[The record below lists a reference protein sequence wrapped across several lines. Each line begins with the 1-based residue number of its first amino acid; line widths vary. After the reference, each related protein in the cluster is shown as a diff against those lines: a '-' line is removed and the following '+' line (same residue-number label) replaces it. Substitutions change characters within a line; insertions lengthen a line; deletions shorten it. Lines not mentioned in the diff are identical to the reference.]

1 MPMSSF
7 RIYQIDHFDPKS
19 VGQKKRRLVVCIA
32 ILSLLFA
39 LVFIVC
45 LDAFKIN
52 MSLFIAVWTP
62 LYAGFFL
69 YLNYRIRSD
78 LKHIK
83 VIGEI
88 EFTRTCI
95 KKRIGDSFTEYD
107 FQSINKLELQ
117 KHFPTLHINDSKSG
131 YFTYI
136 LKITFTNFS
145 SESLVVSDKPTD
157 SKLDICIVETMKTLK
172 RIIKPDI
179 TIET

>member
-1 MPMSSF
+1 MSSF
-7 RIYQIDHFDPKS
+7 RIYQINHFDPKS
-19 VGQKKRRLVVCIA
+19 AGQQKRRLVVCIA
-32 ILSLLFA
+32 ILSLLFT

-45 LDAFKIN
+45 LSALKIN
-52 MSLFIAVWTP
+52 MSLLIATWTP
-62 LYAGFFL
+62 LYAGFFF
-69 YLNYRIRSD
+69 YLNYRIRSY

-88 EFTRTCI
+88 EFTRTGI

-117 KHFPTLHINDSKSG
+117 KHYPTVHINDSKSG

-136 LKITFTNFS
+136 LKITFINFS

-157 SKLDICIVETMKTLK
+157 SKLDICIVKTMKTLK
-172 RIIKPDI
+172 RIIKPEI
-179 TIET
+179 TIEM